1 MPKGR
6 LLVVDD
12 DRDFVTAL
20 AARLE
25 LRGFQVTKA
34 FDGKEGF
41 EKACAEKPDAV
52 ILDVRMPEMN
62 GFEVCKKMKA
72 DENCKE
78 IPVIM
83 LTGKSDPGDVQ
94 TAKDIGADAY
104 FIKPF
109 DLDTLLYEI
118 YALLRKKKKK
128 QSNGT
133 STPEV

>member
-1 MPKGR
+1 MSKKR

-12 DRDFVTAL
+12 EKDFVTVV

-25 LRGFQVTKA
+25 LSGFEVIKA
-34 FDGKEGF
+34 FGGKEGL
-41 EKACAEKPDAV
+41 EKAYAEKPDAI
-52 ILDVRMPEMN
+52 ILDVRMPEMD
-62 GFEVCKKMKA
+62 GFDVCRRLKM

-83 LTGKSDPGDVQ
+83 LTGKSDPEDV
-94 TAKDIGADAY
+94 KISKEIGADAY

-128 QSNGT
+128 AM
-133 STPEV
+133 